1 MPLNLALFQAESV
14 LGQPLYIILG
24 VITLATLVALGL
36 RFFIN
41 MFEVITAPGASLS
54 HYGQNDNFF
63 FSIFVVFLGGLI
75 GTFGLLATQS
85 QLTTSFH
92 DIATTLCNGAAQM
105 NSNANYRDIA
115 AQYGISIMDGN
126 FDIYVTSNLVFF
138 PILMVVLWII
148 TGSIC
153 FVASKVFAGQ
163 GSYGNFLSGLAYGA
177 FFYSIGLAF
186 SVPDSLA
193 AYSASL
199 QTSAVAPSALGI
211 IGSILMLYGIVLFIM
226 GVSQG
231 ADLAG
236 GQVIGV
242 IIVLIV
248 VLGGLSYLGIYYA
261 TPIWQEFTNSIQSY
275 NPA

>member
-54 HYGQNDNFF
+54 HHGQNDNFF

-85 QLTTSFH
+85 LLTGSFH
-92 DIATTLCNGAAQM
+92 NIAVSLCNSAALL

-115 AQYGISIMDGN
+115 AQYGISVMDGN

-138 PILMVVLWII
+138 PILMVVLWILV
-148 TGSIC
+148 GSIC
-153 FVASKVFAGQ
+153 FVASKVFGGQ
-163 GSYGNFLSGLAYGA
+163 GSYGNFLSGLAYAA

-186 SVPDSLA
+186 AMPDSLA

-199 QTSAVAPSALGI
+199 EMVTASPSVLGI

-226 GVSQG
+226 GISQG
-231 ADLAG
+231 ADMAG

-242 IIVLIV
+242 VVVLLV
-248 VLGGLSYLGIYYA
+248 VLGGLSYLGYYYA